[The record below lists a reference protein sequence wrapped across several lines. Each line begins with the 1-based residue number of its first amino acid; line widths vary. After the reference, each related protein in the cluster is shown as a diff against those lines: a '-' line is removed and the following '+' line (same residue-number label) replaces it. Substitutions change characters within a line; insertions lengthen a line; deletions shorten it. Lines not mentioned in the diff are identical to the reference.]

1 MTLAQSHST
10 PGAELVNTAQV
21 SFLSGGGKSAV
32 VSNTVSTLVGQIL
45 DLTVTAALPSHVS
58 VRQSD
63 SSRAVGFVITNSGTG
78 REGLTLSADLAS
90 PERGFSPVFRQIV
103 LDSNSDGQL
112 EATDA
117 VYQASG
123 SALVLAPG
131 QAITAWIVADMPA
144 SLAAGSSAPATLTAT
159 VVAGAGAPGTSFPG
173 AGVNGATAVVGKTG
187 AKASAQ
193 ALYLASTLAVQV
205 LKSQSVNVAHATA
218 GALVTYT
225 LTAQFSGTG
234 VAAGASL
241 ADAIPPGVTYAP
253 GTLRLDGAPLTDA
266 ADGDAGRIDSNGLTV
281 ALGDVAAPA
290 AHTVSFQAR
299 INPPGGSQ

>member
-1 MTLAQSHST
+1 MT
-10 PGAELVNTAQV
+10 
-21 SFLSGGGKSAV
+21 
-32 VSNTVSTLVGQIL
+32 SNTVSTVIGETL
-45 DLTVTAALPSHVS
+45 DLTVSAASPGHVS
-58 VRQSD
+58 VRQGD
-63 SSRAVGFVITNSGTG
+63 TSRAVGFVIVNTGSG
-78 REGLTLSADLAS
+78 RESLILSAELAS

-103 LDSNSDGQL
+103 LDSNGNGQL
-112 EATDA
+112 DATDA
-117 VYQASG
+117 VYQAG
-123 SALVLAPG
+123 SAPVLTPG

-144 SLAAGSSAPATLTAT
+144 SVATGSSAPATLTVT
-159 VVAGAGAPGTSFPG
+159 VAAGSGAPGASFPG
-173 AGVNGATAVVGKTG
+173 AGENGAVAVVGKTG

-193 ALYLASTLAVQV
+193 ALYTASALAVQV

-241 ADAIPPGVTYAP
+241 ADPIPAGVTYAP
-253 GTLRLDGAPLTDA
+253 GTLRLDGQPLTDA
-266 ADGDAGRIDSNGLTV
+266 ADGDAGRIDPAGLTV

-290 AHTVSFQAR
+290 THTVSFQAR